1 MKKII
6 FMNQKKTN
14 KFKVGDL
21 VRVSTKTHDE
31 QMPSN
36 RMGHIIGDY
45 RANVHYTNRGPVKT
59 GAWEIFMTNGKTL
72 VFHEMFL
79 EHVCEEKNENK

>member
-6 FMNQKKTN
+6 YEIPMAKT
-14 KFKVGDL
+14 KRFKIGDL
-21 VRVSTKTHDE
+21 VRVNNKTHDE
-31 QMPSN
+31 GMPSN
-36 RMGHIIGDY
+36 RMGHIISVY

-79 EHVCEEKNENK
+79 EHACEEKK